1 MDRLAVYQ
9 LVTTSHHLNIF
20 GLLSTWMYF
29 KSREDVGNRE
39 KYGVLWPR
47 IPKFSAGCTRDFI
60 PQWKLTEGTALFSN
74 TEILVRSII
83 AAAEEFISINFL
95 DLSPLP
101 PCLRGDNCC
110 QMNRTVN
117 VVLSPKKEKFRESY
131 SAVDSTDVI
140 KDPERR
146 TDVFKDNA
154 GDSRVDMTR
163 ERRRGRHEQEKEVQD
178 NIESRNFQEGDTEV
192 NRGSYDGVAKGIYL
206 GICNFSKAEESVK
219 KRADFKLYHETTHGD
234 SVNWR
239 VGTLKGRRG
248 RDSESCFSARNV
260 SHITV
265 WLVWRIIKGLQMLHH
280 PLLDDLEPELHLFLV
295 YKTANGSYRHYRV
308 CTRTVDDSTYYF
320 VDTGEK
326 KPIHHISLD
335 HLVRYYQ
342 VLIYAIVRRNE
353 EKKLFL
359 NRSTHN
365 VIQSIE
371 SMLTHFHGG
380 RYKRECVPLVFQV
393 LKVFGSHNFCN
404 NCNLGLTNNKHFMK
418 LVQFILSI
426 AISCNAT

>member
-1 MDRLAVYQ
+1 
-9 LVTTSHHLNIF
+9 
-20 GLLSTWMYF
+20 
-29 KSREDVGNRE
+29 
-39 KYGVLWPR
+39 
-47 IPKFSAGCTRDFI
+47 
-60 PQWKLTEGTALFSN
+60 
-74 TEILVRSII
+74 
-83 AAAEEFISINFL
+83 
-95 DLSPLP
+95 
-101 PCLRGDNCC
+101 
-110 QMNRTVN
+110 MNRTVN

-219 KRADFKLYHETTHGD
+219 KRADFKLYHE
-234 SVNWR
+234 
-239 VGTLKGRRG
+239 
-248 RDSESCFSARNV
+248 
-260 SHITV
+260 
-265 WLVWRIIKGLQMLHH
+265 MLHH